1 MSFIDPHFI
10 ELPPGANCDGPPADI
25 RAGQDLV
32 RRVVEAVVASPLWER
47 TLLVVVYDEH
57 GGFYDHVPPLAAPK
71 VTPDSV
77 TTYGV
82 RVPVFAI
89 SPWVAARSVFGHD
102 GQNGQP
108 EVHFDHTSLL
118 ATIVRR
124 FLPSSPPAMG
134 GRYAVAEDLSH
145 ALAPTRR
152 AVTGRLRPFLPYR
165 ITWADGGGTLGP
177 LTTITAGGAVALRP
191 DPGPGTP
198 DPHDP
203 QAFCL
208 EDRPDGT
215 FRIRSRVGRLYWPG
229 PA

>member
-1 MSFIDPHFI
+1 MAS
-10 ELPPGANCDGPPADI
+10 LLGADT
-25 RAGQDLV
+25 AGRRV
-32 RRVVEAVVASPLWER
+32 RRARWL
-47 TLLVVVYDEH
+47 
-57 GGFYDHVPPLAAPK
+57 YDHVPPPGRTEGGCLTGDDLRRPGA
-71 VTPDSV
+71 
-77 TTYGV
+77 GV
-82 RVPVFAI
+82 RA
-89 SPWVAARSVFGHD
+89 SSWVAARSVFGHD

-152 AVTGRLRPFLPYR
+152 AVTGRLRPFCRTDHLDV
-165 ITWADGGGTLGP
+165 DGGGTLGP
-177 LTTITAGGAVALRP
+177 LTTIMAWRCAAAAR
-191 DPGPGTP
+191 PGPGTP

-229 PA
+229 SGLSPALAALPYAVGQ